1 MVTIIYCRR
10 DRKDKTEW
18 VCHSNSC
25 LVKNAELATKAN

>member
-25 LVKNAELATKAN
+25 LDKNAELATKAN